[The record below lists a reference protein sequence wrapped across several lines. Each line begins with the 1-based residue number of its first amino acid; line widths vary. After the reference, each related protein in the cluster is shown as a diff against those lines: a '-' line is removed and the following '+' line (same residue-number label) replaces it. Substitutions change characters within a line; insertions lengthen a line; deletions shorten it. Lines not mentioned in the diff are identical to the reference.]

1 VVEVHVGERSG
12 LQRIAGTVDQVVER
26 SDFFEPISHSGF
38 ATQIDCLSVGLVAE
52 SGDSLS

>member
-38 ATQIDCLSVGLVAE
+38 ATQIDCLSVGVVAE